1 MSNRWGVIMKFLK
14 VFLIIWMII
23 SAVLCIFSIKDCIT
37 KREWQPAKAEI
48 TFVGL
53 PDGAV
58 IGTYT
63 DSKGTIHTEEMLYID
78 FLHQSYK
85 ARVDDLIGKTV
96 NIVYDEKTGKTDID
110 RKREY
115 FISAASFILSFLSVI
130 IIYKKR
136 KENKIL

>member
-1 MSNRWGVIMKFLK
+1 
-14 VFLIIWMII
+14 MII

-78 FLHQSYK
+78 FLHQGYK
-85 ARVDDLIGKTV
+85 AKVDDLIGKTV